1 MPLTRHRFR
10 RILPWTPLVLLLVC
24 AALVVAYWAPDRP
37 VAELTARW
45 APPPSQ
51 FIAIDGMQVHVR
63 DEGPRDDP
71 SPILLLHGTSASLH
85 TWEGW
90 AQALRG
96 KHRVISV
103 DLPGFG
109 LTGPFPDGDYRLS
122 HYTRFLGELLDA
134 RGVQHAVL
142 AGNSFGGQVAIEMAL
157 DQPARVDKL
166 ILVDAL
172 AYPSDP
178 ASIPIGFR
186 IARMPVLNKLMQYVL
201 PRQVIED
208 SLHDVYGDPSKVT
221 PALVDR
227 YFDMSVRAGNRASL
241 PPRFNY
247 LPTEASAARIPQVGE
262 PTLILWGA
270 RDRLIPPENGRRLHR
285 DIAGSQLVMFPG
297 LGHVPQEEDPAA
309 TVAAAIEFLGQ

>member
-1 MPLTRHRFR
+1 MPPNRHPLRRF
-10 RILPWTPLVLLLVC
+10 LSWTLLALLLGG
-24 AALVVAYWAPDRP
+24 AALTAAFWAPDRP
-37 VAELTARW
+37 VAELSARW
-45 APPPSQ
+45 APPPSR
-51 FIAIDGMQVHVR
+51 FIAIEGMQVHLR
-63 DEGPRDDP
+63 DEGSRDDP

-96 KHRVISV
+96 QRRVISV

-109 LTGPFPDGDYRLS
+109 LTGPFPDGDYRLA

-134 RGVQHAVL
+134 LGVRHAVI

-157 DQPARVDKL
+157 EQPDRVDKL

-172 AYPSDP
+172 AYPGDP

-186 IARMPVLNKLMQYVL
+186 IARMPVLNQAMQYVL
-201 PRQVIED
+201 PRRVVED
-208 SLHDVYGDPSKVT
+208 SIRDVYGDPSKVT
-221 PALVDR
+221 SALVDR

-241 PPRFNY
+241 PARFQY
-247 LPTEASAARIPQVGE
+247 LPTEASAARIGEVAE

-270 RDRLIPPENGRRLHR
+270 RDRLIPPEHGEHLQR
-285 DIAGSQLVMFPG
+285 DIAGSRLVMFPG
-297 LGHVPQEEDPAA
+297 LGHIPQEEDPAI
-309 TVAAAIEFLGQ
+309 TVAAAIEFLNR

>member
-10 RILPWTPLVLLLVC
+10 RILAWTPLVLLIVC

-37 VAELTARW
+37 VAELSARW

-51 FIAIDGMQVHVR
+51 FIAIEGMQVHLR

-90 AQALRG
+90 AQSLRG
-96 KHRVISV
+96 QHRVISV

-109 LTGPFPDGDYRLS
+109 LTGPFPDGDYSLP

-134 RGVQHAVL
+134 LGVQHAVL

-186 IARMPVLNKLMQYVL
+186 IARMPVLNKIMQYVL

-270 RDRLIPPENGRRLHR
+270 RDRLIPPENGRHLHR

-297 LGHVPQEEDPAA
+297 LGHVPQEEDPAV
-309 TVAAAIEFLGQ
+309 TVAAAIEFLSR

>member
-1 MPLTRHRFR
+1 MPPNRRPLRRF
-10 RILPWTPLVLLLVC
+10 LSWTLLALLLGG
-24 AALVVAYWAPDRP
+24 AALTAAFWAPDRP
-37 VAELTARW
+37 AAELSARW
-45 APPPSQ
+45 APTPSR
-51 FIAIDGMQVHVR
+51 FIAIEGMQVHVR

-96 KHRVISV
+96 KRRVISV

-109 LTGPFPDGDYRLS
+109 LTGPFPDGDYRLA

-134 RGVQHAVL
+134 LGVRHAVIV
-142 AGNSFGGQVAIEMAL
+142 GNSFGGQVAIEMAL
-157 DQPARVDKL
+157 DQPDRVDKL

-172 AYPSDP
+172 AYPGDP

-186 IARMPVLNKLMQYVL
+186 IARMPVLNQAMQYVL
-201 PRQVIED
+201 PRRIVED
-208 SLHDVYGDPSKVT
+208 SIRDVYGDPSKVT

-241 PPRFNY
+241 PARFQY
-247 LPTEASAARIPQVGE
+247 LPTEASAARIREVAE

-270 RDRLIPPENGRRLHR
+270 RDRLIPPEHGEHLQR
-285 DIAGSQLVMFPG
+285 DIAGSRLVMFPG
-297 LGHVPQEEDPAA
+297 LGHVPQEEDPAT
-309 TVAAAIEFLGQ
+309 TVAAAIEFLNR

>member
-1 MPLTRHRFR
+1 MPPTRHRFR
-10 RILPWTPLVLLLVC
+10 RFFSWTLLVLLLAA
-24 AALVVAYWAPDRP
+24 AALTAAFWAPDRP

-51 FIAIDGMQVHVR
+51 FIDIAGMSVHLR

-71 SPILLLHGTSASLH
+71 SPIMLLHGTSASLH

-90 AQALRG
+90 ARALSRQR
-96 KHRVISV
+96 RVISV

-109 LTGPFPDGDYRLS
+109 LTGPFPDGDYRLP
-122 HYTRFLGELLDA
+122 HYTRFLGDLLDA

-142 AGNSFGGQVAIEMAL
+142 VGNSFGGQVAIEMAL
-157 DQPARVDKL
+157 EQPDRVDKL

-172 AYPSDP
+172 AYPGDP

-186 IARMPVLNKLMQYVL
+186 IARIPVLNVLMRYVL
-201 PRQVIED
+201 PRRVVED
-208 SLHDVYGDPSKVT
+208 SLRDVMGDPTKVT

-241 PPRFNY
+241 PARFAY
-247 LPTEASAARIPQVGE
+247 LPTEASAARIAQISQ
-262 PTLILWGA
+262 PTLILWGG
-270 RDRLIPPENGRRLHR
+270 RDRLIPPDHGERLRR
-285 DIAGSQLVMFPG
+285 DIASSELVVFPD
-297 LGHVPQEEDPAA
+297 LGHIPQEENPTI
-309 TVAAAIEFLGQ
+309 TVVAAIEFLKR

>member
-1 MPLTRHRFR
+1 MA
-10 RILPWTPLVLLLVC
+10 LLLAG
-24 AALVVAYWAPDRP
+24 AALTAAFWAPDRP

-51 FIAIDGMQVHVR
+51 FIAIEGMQVHLR

-96 KHRVISV
+96 QRRVISV

-109 LTGPFPDGDYRLS
+109 LTGPFPDGDYRLA

-134 RGVQHAVL
+134 LGVRHAVIV
-142 AGNSFGGQVAIEMAL
+142 GNSFGGQVAIEMAL
-157 DQPARVDKL
+157 EQPDRVDKL

-172 AYPSDP
+172 AYPGDP

-186 IARMPVLNKLMQYVL
+186 IARMPVLNQAMQYVL
-201 PRQVIED
+201 PRRVVED
-208 SLHDVYGDPSKVT
+208 SMRD
-221 PALVDR
+221 
-227 YFDMSVRAGNRASL
+227 VRAIRPRSRRHWWTAISTCPCAPATVLPCRRVSNTCPPKPAPRA
-241 PPRFNY
+241 F
-247 LPTEASAARIPQVGE
+247 AKSAE

-270 RDRLIPPENGRRLHR
+270 RDRLIPPEHGEHLQR
-285 DIAGSQLVMFPG
+285 DIAGSRLVMFPG
-297 LGHVPQEEDPAA
+297 WAMSRRKKIPRSPSPPQLNSSTDRI
-309 TVAAAIEFLGQ
+309 VSNHMGVNG